1 MTHGDTVSS
10 WDDDTVSHWGDDKVS
25 HWDVVQRLGAGVAF
39 DGGIERT
46 ECDSSERRLT
56 DEVKTAANLKKRTV
70 GVIVEMLST
79 CTYITIISTINAS
92 GETIYI

>member
-1 MTHGDTVSS
+1 MEVFASLFLHTGRFLSVPLMTLGDTVSS

-46 ECDSSERRLT
+46 ECDNSERRLT

-70 GVIVEMLST
+70 GVIV
-79 CTYITIISTINAS
+79 
-92 GETIYI
+92 